1 MDTPSK
7 DWKLINQKKG
17 DDLKIFTVR
26 FDQYLNLRN
35 NQQITATVLNSDDAV
50 NVVALT
56 SDQKIILVE
65 QFRFGIEATTLEL
78 PGGFVDLGEDKLI
91 AAKRELQEETG
102 YTGQQWKYLGYVGN
116 NPSYVTGKVHH
127 YLLEGAKLDAEIKLD
142 IGENIKV
149 VALPLSE
156 LKTLLANNKI
166 IHPHTISA
174 LAMVFNIFGGI
185 EL

>member
-1 MDTPSK
+1 MKLPSK
-7 DWKLINQKKG
+7 DWKLLNQKKG

-35 NQQITATVLNSDDAV
+35 NQQITATILKSDDAV

-56 SDQKIILVE
+56 ADQKIILVE
-65 QFRFGIEATTLEL
+65 QFRFGIEETTLEL
-78 PGGFVDLGEDKLI
+78 PGGFVDPGEDKLI

-102 YTGQQWKYLGYVGN
+102 YTGQQWKYLGFVGN

-127 YLLEGAKLDAEIKLD
+127 YLLEEAKLDAEIKLD

-149 VALPLSE
+149 IALSLSD
-156 LKTLLANNKI
+156 LKTLLAENKI

-174 LAMVFNIFGGI
+174 LAMVFNIFSGRA
-185 EL
+185 L